1 MLKGCVATASNTAL
15 CFPIIMHHETGDH
28 HGCIAADSAKVGVH
42 FESLSQDF
50 STDDPQKTQAS
61 NVGSAKSTNPR
72 NLLQDKLP
80 GPPLHAPMCSLDHV
94 CTGPAAHNCPKQGLS
109 LRPTWASEFRIRCF
123 YPKMMPQMR
132 LQPELADGFFER
144 LLSTFA
150 SREASRMKTSGRNSN
165 PHYPQVINIYSV
177 YIYILYI

>member
-1 MLKGCVATASNTAL
+1 MW
-15 CFPIIMHHETGDH
+15 
-28 HGCIAADSAKVGVH
+28 AAQNLQTPKICC
-42 FESLSQDF
+42 
-50 STDDPQKTQAS
+50 KT
-61 NVGSAKSTNPR
+61 NCHR
-72 NLLQDKLP
+72 

-144 LLSTFA
+144 LLSTLA

-165 PHYPQVINIYSV
+165 PNYPQVINIYSI
-177 YIYILYI
+177 YIYVIIRIHTYIL